1 MPFHRKLLFS
11 LLESSHH
18 GELLDSI
25 SWRTINSREL
35 LVPLISS
42 GGVFPLTRLY
52 QITHGSGGWEKLQE
66 RSDGGAKR
74 QSEERTDGSGADGD
88 GGDEVSLE
96 NRLRT
101 RANLPLLHIR
111 RLAPL
116 CAPAGGRL
124 SRPYRAGV
132 DFYRSVM
139 RIDSESQWSV
149 MIRSAHTNAYGL
161 DDVWI

>member
-52 QITHGSGGWEKLQE
+52 QITHGSGGWENFQE
-66 RSDGGAKR
+66 QSDGGARR
-74 QSEERTDGSGADGD
+74 QNEERTDGSGTDGS

-96 NRLRT
+96 NRLW
-101 RANLPLLHIR
+101 RANLPLLQGR

-116 CAPAGGRL
+116 AQLPVAACSG
-124 SRPYRAGV
+124 SYRAGV
-132 DFYRSVM
+132 GFY
-139 RIDSESQWSV
+139 
-149 MIRSAHTNAYGL
+149 
-161 DDVWI
+161 

>member
-52 QITHGSGGWEKLQE
+52 QITHGSGGWENFQE
-66 RSDGGAKR
+66 QSDGG
-74 QSEERTDGSGADGD
+74 SEAAERGAHGRERNGRERRRRGESGESAT
-88 GGDEVSLE
+88 ESK
-96 NRLRT
+96 
-101 RANLPLLHIR
+101 
-111 RLAPL
+111 LAPASRPSA
-116 CAPAGGRL
+116 CAACATAGGRL
-124 SRPYRAGV
+124 FRVVPG
-132 DFYRSVM
+132 RSWLLLN
-139 RIDSESQWSV
+139 SHE
-149 MIRSAHTNAYGL
+149 IRF
-161 DDVWI
+161 